1 MIGIMRLE
9 NDSAYNDTRPAI
21 PNQQMLDHVENILRN
36 RIKNIDANEL
46 NAALDR
52 MQWVIAHWEDY
63 KPDCWAP
70 KYNRDKS
77 YANDV
82 PLMYSAGSHKNGHW
96 GKAGIETPTSMRSVD
111 SSCEAELSSRYEAKE
126 V

>member
-82 PLMYSAGSHKNGHW
+82 PLSRKPQKRTL
-96 GKAGIETPTSMRSVD
+96 GK
-111 SSCEAELSSRYEAKE
+111 SRN
-126 V
+126 